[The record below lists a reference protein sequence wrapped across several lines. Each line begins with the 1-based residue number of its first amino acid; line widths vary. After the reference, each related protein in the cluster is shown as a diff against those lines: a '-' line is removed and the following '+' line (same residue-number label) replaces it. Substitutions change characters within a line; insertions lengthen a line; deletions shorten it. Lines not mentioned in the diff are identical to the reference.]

1 MLPPDRLADLL
12 PQEAR
17 TSGAAGFSICGALM
31 PRSNLPRGEG
41 CALSALSALSLH
53 TGCAKPS
60 CPYYT
65 KSENALARRER
76 PGDEINE
83 INEISYLSQATLGWL
98 YSKGER
104 GALRRY
110 LAIGDQSERG
120 PETVDQVADG
130 SFTDR
135 RSVHEGH
142 CRLLF
147 GLVHAGQRTSSY
159 LKAGPALT
167 DAGGLL
173 HRS

>member
-1 MLPPDRLADLL
+1 VRLFLRKSRAGIGCFIYTRSKNAAKSFVSRRCSKFVLVPPGSKMIMLPPDRLADLP

-17 TSGAAGFSICGALM
+17 TNSRAAGFSICGAFHAKIEFAA
-31 PRSNLPRGEG
+31 GEG

-83 INEISYLSQATLGWL
+83 INEISYLSHATLGWL

-104 GALRRY
+104 GALPSVP
-110 LAIGDQSERG
+110 GDW
-120 PETVDQVADG
+120 
-130 SFTDR
+130 
-135 RSVHEGH
+135 
-142 CRLLF
+142 
-147 GLVHAGQRTSSY
+147 
-159 LKAGPALT
+159 
-167 DAGGLL
+167 
-173 HRS
+173 